1 MRDSEC
7 IAFLQWALPRLR
19 MRWPGY
25 RKVRRQVCKR
35 VARRRD
41 SLGLADTSAYHA
53 YLETHPDEWAY
64 LDELCHIPI
73 SRFYRDRAVFE
84 YLGQNVL
91 PALATAAEAQGLG
104 RLQVWSA
111 GCGAGE
117 EPYTLAILWGLS
129 LQGQFPNLKLQI
141 LATDVDREQ
150 LDRARVACYT
160 GGSLTQL
167 PAGWIGAAFNER
179 GGRYSLRPE
188 FGAGVEFR
196 QQDIRH
202 ELPNGPFE
210 LVLCRNLVFTYFEE
224 ELQHE
229 IASSL
234 YDRLVPGGG
243 LVLGIHEVL
252 PPGTCGFHS
261 LEPRLHVYRREV
273 S

>member
-1 MRDSEC
+1 MQDSEC
-7 IAFLQWALPRLR
+7 VAFLQWALPRLR

-35 VARRRD
+35 VARRLD
-41 SLGLADTSAYHA
+41 SLGLADTSAYRT
-53 YLETHPDEWAY
+53 YLEIHPDEWRQ

-84 YLGQNVL
+84 YLGLNVL
-91 PALATAAEAQGLG
+91 PALAKAAEAQGLG
-104 RLQVWSA
+104 RIQVWNA

-117 EPYTLAILWGLS
+117 EPYTLAILWRFS
-129 LQGQFPNLKLQI
+129 LQQRFPELKLQI

-150 LDRARVACYT
+150 LDRAMAACYT
-160 GGSLTQL
+160 GGSLRQL
-167 PAGWIGAAFNER
+167 PAEWIGSAFKEI
-179 GGRYSLRPE
+179 GDRYSLQPKFR
-188 FGAGVEFR
+188 AGVEFR
-196 QQDIRH
+196 QQDIRY
-202 ELPNGPFE
+202 ELPNGPFD

-224 ELQHE
+224 ELQRE

-234 YDRLVPGGG
+234 YDRLVPGGV

-252 PPGTCGFHS
+252 PQGTAGFHL